1 MKLSQEELKEARI
14 MFTSAD
20 LRRLAE
26 VQGISLSELSRRT
39 GYSEISLKKALS
51 GDTDFSERMLTSVA
65 SALGCNVM
73 LTLGGR

>member
-39 GYSEISLKKALS
+39 GYSEISLKK
-51 GDTDFSERMLTSVA
+51 
-65 SALGCNVM
+65 SAFRGY
-73 LTLGGR
+73 